1 MSADEVP
8 PEGIKANFIYRNT
21 LPIWGEKEQIPDELR
36 EVHLKAT
43 KERQPGGV

>member
-8 PEGIKANFIYRNT
+8 PEAIKTIFIYRNIV
-21 LPIWGEKEQIPDELR
+21 PVWGGKKEQIPDEWR

-43 KERQPGGV
+43 KER